1 MIQRIQ
7 SVYLLLAAVLGGLCL
22 FMPIGSLS
30 IDGAVEANLY
40 GHDFVESFKS
50 PIPTPGDIILFAL
63 LFVPSGISAVSIF
76 LYSNRRIQAALC
88 LLGVF
93 TLVLWYILYA
103 VIVNMLLS
111 DVPGRE
117 FSPSWAAFLPL
128 ASTVLNMLA
137 RRAILGDEKLVRAAD
152 RIR

>member
-1 MIQRIQ
+1 M
-7 SVYLLLAAVLGGLCL
+7 
-22 FMPIGSLS
+22 FMSIGSLS

-50 PIPTPGDIILFAL
+50 PIPTLGNIILFAL
-63 LFVPSGISAVSIF
+63 LFIPSGISAASIAF
-76 LYSNRRIQAALC
+76 YRNRMSQARFC
-88 LLGVF
+88 LISVLL
-93 TLVLWYILYA
+93 LVLWYIIYA
-103 VIVNMLLS
+103 VIVNVLLS

-128 ASTVLNMLA
+128 ASIVLNMLA
-137 RRAILGDEKLVRAAD
+137 RRAILADEKLVRAAD